1 MLFIIPSVKTNNIN
15 LPISVTMATI
25 LNIETS
31 GNICSV
37 AISKDGAIEYQ
48 LEDTEGMKHAERL
61 APFIEKCIRKLDEKK
76 DRLDA
81 VAVSIG
87 PGSYTG
93 LRIGLSA
100 AKGLCFSRDIPLIGV
115 STLKLLAV
123 KMMFRFD
130 LDLQGDEILLP
141 MIDARRMEV
150 YTAAYNFKLQEIIAP
165 QPLILTDNCF
175 DKISSSRVIIGG
187 DGSEKSK
194 SVLNLP
200 NAVWVANL
208 NPHARDMMALSE
220 KAFRENDFLDVA
232 YATPEYL
239 KDYQAT
245 KPSNKVIGEFLS

>member
-1 MLFIIPSVKTNNIN
+1 
-15 LPISVTMATI
+15 MATI

-37 AISKDGAIEYQ
+37 AISKDGAVDYQ

-61 APFIEKCIRKLDEKK
+61 APFIEKCINYLDERKEH
-76 DRLDA
+76 LDA

-100 AKGLCFSRDIPLIGV
+100 AKGLCFSRNLPLIGV
-115 STLKLLAV
+115 STLKILAV
-123 KMMFRFD
+123 KMMFRYD

-150 YTAAYNFKLQEIIAP
+150 YTAAYNFRLEEVIKP
-165 QPLILTDNCF
+165 QPLILTENCF
-175 DKISSSRVIIGG
+175 DNLSSSRVIIGG

-194 SVLNLP
+194 NVINLP
-200 NAVWVANL
+200 NVSWVAGL
-208 NPHARDMMALSE
+208 NPHARDMIALSE

-232 YATPEYL
+232 YSTPEYL
-239 KDYQAT
+239 KNYQAT
-245 KPSNKVIGEFLS
+245 KPANKVLGEFMK